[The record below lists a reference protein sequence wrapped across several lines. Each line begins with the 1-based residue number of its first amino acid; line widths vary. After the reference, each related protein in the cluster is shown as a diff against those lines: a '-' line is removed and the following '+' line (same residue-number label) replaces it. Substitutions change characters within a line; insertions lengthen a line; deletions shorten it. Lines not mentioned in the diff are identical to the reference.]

1 MRLAFVLVAIAAC
14 GSKHAPPDANKP
26 VAARD
31 PAVVARDAAAPAVD
45 AAVAATRVEHAVW
58 NAVDNRHTAH
68 RFVHGELAI
77 DGADVGLARYTR
89 FGVPVAR
96 WHLGHIVAGE
106 RAAIADRLA
115 SLEVPLGGEAAAAAT
130 LLTARIHAE
139 AKQAVALKINGRSAG
154 RLAKAALEPG
164 WQTVALSFDRGR
176 LAAGENQLVFE
187 TSGGGKS
194 PIAISWLRIGALPV
208 AADDD
213 PRSAASFDPKADA
226 IDLASD
232 AGLAWYVT
240 VPDGANLVGSVD
252 EGSCRIEVAAR
263 ASDESFAGGLL
274 GGGTNRIDLSAL
286 AGKVVRLA
294 ITAHECPRAHVAH
307 LAITVHAPA
316 PVAAV
321 AADPPRFV
329 ILWIVDGLRADRL
342 AAVAP
347 PAWAELERAST
358 AFRQFYVE
366 GNEARLSTALAAAGY
381 VTIGVTGGVDGA
393 LAQLD
398 KHRDKPAYLALATAR
413 PPLACS
419 PGGDVAKLRAS
430 YDASIVA
437 IDREL
442 GQLVAQLKSWA
453 IWDQTMLIV
462 TSNHGVHLLEDD
474 RCGYDDPAL
483 PEAIVHVPLII
494 HDPARFPAGGAVDEG
509 VEGIDLLPTM
519 LAAIGKPPLAG
530 AQGEALELLA
540 EGVGRGWVRPSY
552 ASLAGGHTMR
562 IGRWK
567 IVVDKNGVASIAD
580 VVAHPDDAADAAT
593 TNPIELRMMTD
604 ALGLFLAQR
613 SQWMKPAW
621 GVVTTMT
628 ATGAAALDTAST
640 P

>member
-1 MRLAFVLVAIAAC
+1 MRRALALAMVASC
-14 GSKHAPPDANKP
+14 GSKHAPPDATKAVAVRDAA
-26 VAARD
+26 VAAH
-31 PAVVARDAAAPAVD
+31 DAAAPTVD
-45 AAVAATRVEHAVW
+45 AAVTATRVEHAVW
-58 NAVDNRHTAH
+58 DAVDNRHTAH

-77 DGADVGLARYTR
+77 DGGDIGFARYTR

-96 WHLGHIVAGE
+96 WHLGQTVAGQ

-115 SLEVPLGGEAAAAAT
+115 SLEVPLGGDAAAAAT

-139 AKQAVALKINGRSAG
+139 AKQAVAVKINGRSGG
-154 RLAKAALEPG
+154 RLAKAALDPG

-194 PIAISWLRIGALPV
+194 PIAISWLRIGALPS

-213 PRSAASFDPKADA
+213 PRTAATFDAAADA

-240 VPDGANLVGSVD
+240 VPDGANLTASVD
-252 EGSCRIEVAAR
+252 GTACRIEVAAR

-307 LAITVHAPA
+307 LAITVHAPV
-316 PVAAV
+316 PIPAA

-347 PAWAELERAST
+347 PSWAELERAST
-358 AFRQFYVE
+358 EFRQFYVE
-366 GNEARLSTALAAAGY
+366 GNEARLSTVLAAAGY
-381 VTIGVTGGVDGA
+381 LTIGVTGNVDAA

-398 KHRDKPAYLALATAR
+398 KHRDKPAYLSLATTA
-413 PPLACS
+413 PPLSCA
-419 PGGDVAKLRAS
+419 PGGDVPKLRAS

-437 IDREL
+437 TDHEL
-442 GQLVAQLKSWA
+442 GRLVAQLKSWA

-474 RCGYDDPAL
+474 RCGFDDPAL

-494 HDPARFPAGGAVDEG
+494 HDPARFPAGVSVDEG

-552 ASLAGGHTMR
+552 ASVAGGHTMR

-567 IVVDKNGVASIAD
+567 IIVDKSGVASIAD
-580 VVAHPDDAADAAT
+580 IVAHPNDAADAAIAS
-593 TNPIELRMMTD
+593 PIELRMLTD

-613 SQWMKPAW
+613 SQWTKPAW
-621 GVVTTMT
+621 GVVTAMT
-628 ATGAAALDTAST
+628 ATGAAALDAAST
-640 P
+640 R

>member
-1 MRLAFVLVAIAAC
+1 MRRGVLVVAVVAAC
-14 GSKHAPPDANKP
+14 GSKRAPADAGRP
-26 VAARD
+26 TATRD
-31 PAVVARDAAAPAVD
+31 AAVVARDSATPPDAAA
-45 AAVAATRVEHAVW
+45 AATRVEHAVW
-58 NAVDNRHTAH
+58 DAVDNRHTAH
-68 RFVHGELAI
+68 RFVHGELVI
-77 DGADVGLARYTR
+77 DGADIGFSRYTR

-96 WHLGHIVAGE
+96 WHLGQTVAGE

-115 SLEVPLGGEAAAAAT
+115 SLEVPLGGDAAAAAT

-139 AKQAVALKINGRSAG
+139 AKQAVALKINGRRGG

-187 TSGGGKS
+187 ASGGGKS
-194 PIAISWLRIGALPV
+194 PIAISWLRIGALPS

-213 PRSAASFDPKADA
+213 PRTAAAFDAKADA

-232 AGLAWYVT
+232 AGLAWYIT
-240 VPDGANLVGSVD
+240 VPDGANLLGDV
-252 EGSCRIEVAAR
+252 EGPACRIEVAAR

-274 GGGTNRIDLSAL
+274 GGGTNRIDLSSL

-294 ITAHECPRAHVAH
+294 LTAHDCPRARIAH

-316 PVAAV
+316 PIAAA

-329 ILWIVDGLRADRL
+329 ILWIVDDLRADRL

-347 PAWAELERAST
+347 PNWAELERAST
-358 AFRQFYVE
+358 EFRQFYVE

-381 VTIGVTGGVDGA
+381 LTIGVTGSVDTA

-398 KHRDKPAYLALATAR
+398 KHRDKPAYLALATAA

-419 PGGDVAKLRAS
+419 PGGDAEKLRAS

-437 IDREL
+437 TDREL
-442 GQLVAQLKSWA
+442 GRLVAQLKSWA

-462 TSNHGVHLLEDD
+462 TSNHGVDLLEDG
-474 RCGYDDPAL
+474 RCGHDDPAL
-483 PEAIVHVPLII
+483 PEAIVHVPLVI
-494 HDPARFPAGGAVDEG
+494 HDPPRFPAGVSVDEG
-509 VEGIDLLPTM
+509 VEGVDLLPTM

-540 EGVGRGWVRPSY
+540 EGVGRGWVRPAY

-567 IVVDKNGVASIAD
+567 IVVDKSGVASIAD
-580 VVAHPDDAADAAT
+580 VVAHPDEAVDAAA
-593 TNPIELRMMTD
+593 TNPIELRMLTD

-613 SQWMKPAW
+613 AQWTKPAW
-621 GVVTTMT
+621 GVVTAMT

-640 P
+640 R